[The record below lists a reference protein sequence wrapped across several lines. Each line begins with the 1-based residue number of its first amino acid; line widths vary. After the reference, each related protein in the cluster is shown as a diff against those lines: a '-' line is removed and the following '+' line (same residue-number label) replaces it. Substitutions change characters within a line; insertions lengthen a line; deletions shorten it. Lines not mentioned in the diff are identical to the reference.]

1 MPDREITEKN
11 LRAELTEA
19 REQYDAAAKAY
30 RSVNQDIPSG
40 LPHPDGVLR
49 TQEAGT
55 HYRNAL
61 QAYMK
66 AVARYKDFIVRCI
79 APEDL

>member
-1 MPDREITEKN
+1 
-11 LRAELTEA
+11 
-19 REQYDAAAKAY
+19 
-30 RSVNQDIPSG
+30 VNQDIPSG